1 MTATENVLAR
11 LSARADQLAAAAADR
26 KAQEAARLARA
37 KELAARVK
45 QALEPLTRWPTD
57 HGPTAV
63 VVSSAFV
70 SPSGQAV
77 VGVSVKTACATP
89 IAGVHITCDDRGLSV
104 RCDGMDFEPDNP
116 TLGDQLLDRLVKY
129 VEAEVTGHRL
139 PELPF

>member
-1 MTATENVLAR
+1 MTAAETVTAR
-11 LSARADQLAAAAADR
+11 LTAQADRLAAVAADR

-37 KELAARVK
+37 KELAVRVK
-45 QALEPLTRWPTD
+45 HGLEPLTRWPTD

-77 VGVSVKTACATP
+77 VGVSVKTARATP
-89 IAGVHITCDDRGLSV
+89 IAGVQITCDDRGLTV
-104 RCDGMDFEPDNP
+104 RCDGMDFEADNP
-116 TLGDQLLDRLVKY
+116 TLGDQLLDRLVKH

-139 PELPF
+139 PEPPF